1 MSLKALI
8 TTLVLAA
15 TSTAALADPMPRDH
29 REPTAQLDRRAPTS
43 DMVFH
48 KRPVVIS
55 SSTSLAR
62 GRDVINTNAKVRS
75 LELVALKGA
84 TKIGAVTIKF
94 ANGTSQKLLLDRTL
108 APNAPLTIDVQ
119 GGTRN
124 VVGIVFSG
132 TSTRRASFEVLGNA

>member
-1 MSLKALI
+1 MSLKALV

-15 TSTAALADPMPRDH
+15 SSTAALAAPPPNVLEH
-29 REPTAQLDRRAPTS
+29 RQPVS

-48 KRPVVIS
+48 RRPVVIA

-62 GRDVINTNAKVRS
+62 GRDVITTNARVSS
-75 LELVALKGA
+75 LQLVAIKGA

-94 ANGTSQKLLLDRTL
+94 ADGTKQRVLLDRML

-119 GGTRN
+119 GRYRN
-124 VVGIVFSG
+124 VVGIVLSG
-132 TSTRRASFEVLGNA
+132 TSSRRASFEVLGNA

>member
-1 MSLKALI
+1 MSLKALV
-8 TTLVLAA
+8 TALVLAA
-15 TSTAALADPMPRDH
+15 SSTAALAAPSPMVRDH
-29 REPTAQLDRRAPTS
+29 REPTS

-62 GRDVINTNAKVRS
+62 GRDVINTNAKVSS
-75 LELVALKGA
+75 LKLVALKGA

-119 GGTRN
+119 GGQRN
-124 VVGIVFSG
+124 VVGIVLSG
-132 TSTRRASFEVLGNA
+132 TSNRRASFQVLGNA